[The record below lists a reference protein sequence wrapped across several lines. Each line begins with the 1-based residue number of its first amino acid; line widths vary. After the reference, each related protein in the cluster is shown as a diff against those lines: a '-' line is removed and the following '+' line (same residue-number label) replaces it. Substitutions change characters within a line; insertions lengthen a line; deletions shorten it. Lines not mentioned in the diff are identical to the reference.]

1 MEFTTQLIEKNMEV
15 CIKIKINENFNFN
28 FNNVKNTPTFPARK
42 KSPSQVKR
50 NYLRQKDFENKVKEN
65 LPDVKK
71 EMIDKRVKH
80 EETQTKESSFE
91 TKFAQTEV
99 DVGINS
105 QTVETQTSSI
115 KTNAETQTE
124 TKDSKPEESIVVNEK
139 GEIHP
144 GRDQT
149 ILEFRISH
157 DFKSWDEVKEEIY
170 ESFKFK
176 LIGNPWLANNGHNFK
191 TVAFVTDKRDF
202 ENWKSKT
209 LNSDNGIL
217 RPVNFSK
224 PYK

>member
-1 MEFTTQLIEKNMEV
+1 
-15 CIKIKINENFNFN
+15 
-28 FNNVKNTPTFPARK
+28 
-42 KSPSQVKR
+42 
-50 NYLRQKDFENKVKEN
+50 
-65 LPDVKK
+65 
-71 EMIDKRVKH
+71 MIDKRVKH
-80 EETQTKESSFE
+80 EETQTNESSFE
-91 TKFAQTEV
+91 AKSTQTEV

-176 LIGNPWLANNGHNFK
+176 IIGNP
-191 TVAFVTDKRDF
+191 
-202 ENWKSKT
+202 
-209 LNSDNGIL
+209 
-217 RPVNFSK
+217 
-224 PYK
+224 